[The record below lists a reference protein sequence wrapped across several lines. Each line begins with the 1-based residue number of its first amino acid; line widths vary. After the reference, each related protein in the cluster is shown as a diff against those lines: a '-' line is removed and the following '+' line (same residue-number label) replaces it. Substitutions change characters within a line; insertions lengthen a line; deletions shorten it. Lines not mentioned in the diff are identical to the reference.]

1 MRFSGFIAFGLIVAA
16 QAICGAALAQTTLY
30 KSSCANSSMKQGA
43 PNEDLTNA
51 PGAPITCQG
60 VSLSAL
66 AGNHEVV
73 QFIVPG
79 QSVLGFGGD
88 VLDRKTD
95 PKFIT
100 LPIKRLYL
108 PSFTSNGPPSVV
120 EGAEG
125 FCFLDGKELNALR
138 GILCV
143 AQAMV
148 NKQHVVYQVESKM
161 EGPAQTIGGP
171 APSSPARPSAPKA
184 PNPPAAKPPAA
195 KPR

>member
-1 MRFSGFIAFGLIVAA
+1 MRFPKFVALA
-16 QAICGAALAQTTLY
+16 VFVAVQPLCGGALAQTILY

-95 PKFIT
+95 PKFIS

-125 FCFLDGKELNALR
+125 FCFLDGKELNALT

-161 EGPAQTIGGP
+161 EGPAQVVGGP
-171 APSSPARPSAPKA
+171 APAAKA
-184 PNPPAAKPPAA
+184 QAKPPTG
-195 KPR
+195 R

>member
-1 MRFSGFIAFGLIVAA
+1 MLSSKVLALATMAVSVGLGSGAF
-16 QAICGAALAQTTLY
+16 AQTTLY
-30 KSSCANSSMKQGA
+30 KSSCANSSVKQGA

-51 PGAPITCQG
+51 PSAPITCQG

-88 VLDRKTD
+88 VLDRKSD

-100 LPIKRLYL
+100 LPVKRLYL
-108 PSFTSNGPPSVV
+108 PAFTANGTPSVI

-125 FCFLDGKELNALR
+125 FCFLDGKELNSLKA
-138 GILCV
+138 ILCV
-143 AQAMV
+143 AQGMV
-148 NKQHVVYQVESKM
+148 NKQHVVYQVEAKM
-161 EGPAQTIGGP
+161 DGPAQTLGGP
-171 APSSPARPSAPKA
+171 APSSNAPAVK
-184 PNPPAAKPPAA
+184 PAAKTPAKA
-195 KPR
+195 R